1 MRPIFSGQRALIIS
15 IGLLAATADVS
26 AQATTL
32 PDFTSIVSVIDN
44 DPATTTITDPSN
56 VSAPNAS
63 GSVATLPSV
72 DIQTTSTALGSF
84 LGGQSATAFL
94 TYYFSVTG
102 GSVGTPVT
110 VDVLTNLMT
119 SASAEPIPGS
129 TAFYAFS
136 EIDVGPTL
144 EETVCT
150 DTTQCSNSQF
160 NGTLQLTVN
169 SGDQVQVHFEV
180 ISESN
185 VAFSGTASASA
196 DPMISIAP
204 TNLDPQLY
212 SIILSDGVG
221 NGLAPTTTPLP
232 AAFPL
237 FAGGLGFVGYLTRRK
252 RRAQILAAVENNC
265 LE

>member
-1 MRPIFSGQRALIIS
+1 MKPIFLGRTALIAC
-15 IGLLAATADVS
+15 IGLLATADVS
-26 AQATTL
+26 AKATTL
-32 PDFTSIVSVIDN
+32 PDFTSIVSVIYN

-56 VSAPNAS
+56 VSVPNAS
-63 GSVATLPSV
+63 GSVATLPFV

-102 GSVGTPVT
+102 GTVGTAVT

-119 SASAEPIPGS
+119 SASAEPVPGS

-136 EIDVGPTL
+136 EINVGPTL

-150 DTTQCSNSQF
+150 DTAQCSNSQF

-169 SGDQVQVHFEV
+169 SGDVVQVHFEV

-185 VAFSGTASASA
+185 VQFTGTASASA
-196 DPMISIAP
+196 DPMISIDPA
-204 TNLDPQLY
+204 TLDPQLY

-232 AAFPL
+232 ATLPL
-237 FAGGLGFVGYLTRRK
+237 FAGGLGLVGYLTRRK
-252 RRAQILAAVENNC
+252 KRAQISAAA
-265 LE
+265 